1 MSFPVRARLLPALLC
16 LLACAP
22 AWAGVSCALSGAAVG
37 FGNYD
42 VFSLLPNDS
51 SGTMTLTCNQTGGT
65 GSVDSFSYT
74 VAIGSGTYGSFS
86 ERRMANGLA
95 RMGYNLYTTPL
106 RLLVWGDGSGG
117 TFTVGGLGCVG
128 NTVIANPLCPGT
140 LAVPLTVYARIPALQ
155 DVRVG
160 SYADTVVVT
169 VSY

>member
-1 MSFPVRARLLPALLC
+1 MSCSSRVLVLPALL
-16 LLACAP
+16 LHLACSP
-22 AWAGVSCALSGAAVG
+22 AWAGVSCTLSGAAVG
-37 FGNYD
+37 FGSYD

-51 SGTMTLTCNQTGGT
+51 SGTLTLTCNQTGGL

-95 RMGYNLYTTPL
+95 RLGYNLYTTPL

-117 TFTVGGLGCVG
+117 TVTAGGLGCVG
-128 NTVIANPLCPGT
+128 NTVVANPLCPGT
-140 LAVPLTVYARIPALQ
+140 LAVPLTVYARIPARQ
-155 DVRVG
+155 DVKVG